1 MAKAVRL
8 LCDDLLADVQ
18 TNEAGKATAI
28 AMALTILQRH
38 RLKER
43 PAFMV
48 NAAQAGSGKTTLV
61 NMVAMAATGG
71 RAAASAWSKDAE
83 ERRKA
88 LFSFFLSGHMFPL
101 DMLPQPWQML
111 VEILPLQYLAYF
123 PAAVFLGKVTG
134 PDLAT
139 HLVIETAWIALFIAI
154 SHWLY
159 RRGVKRYSGFG
170 G

>member
-1 MAKAVRL
+1 MV
-8 LCDDLLADVQ
+8 DVQ

-28 AMALTILQRH
+28 AKALTILQRH

-83 ERRKA
+83 ERMRRRV
-88 LFSFFLSGHMFPL
+88 SWPFLTRAKF
-101 DMLPQPWQML
+101 W
-111 VEILPLQYLAYF
+111 F
-123 PAAVFLGKVTG
+123 R
-134 PDLAT
+134 
-139 HLVIETAWIALFIAI
+139 W
-154 SHWLY
+154 
-159 RRGVKRYSGFG
+159 
-170 G
+170 